1 MDSLTGGRMEDS
13 MAGIEIDF
21 NVACS
26 AIILACPNEDLFSM
40 RNRLGDLGKKHNLGD
55 YASGEFRD
63 KFYLESINRFWGM
76 LDVGGYSDSCVSHLH
91 LNIKGIEFLER
102 KVLEAFGDNT
112 GALGEFLENADLE
125 LYNF

>member
-40 RNRLGDLGKKHNLGD
+40 RNRLGTSVKNIILEIMLRGNLG
-55 YASGEFRD
+55 R
-63 KFYLESINRFWGM
+63 
-76 LDVGGYSDSCVSHLH
+76 GY
-91 LNIKGIEFLER
+91 I
-102 KVLEAFGDNT
+102 
-112 GALGEFLENADLE
+112 
-125 LYNF
+125 